1 MNQKNPAFPALL
13 ALFLGWSL
21 LWAAIA
27 TAVVIWRSILF
38 AANRLSPKSPKALGL
53 IPPVVSA
60 AALAEAFE
68 PMSIDENEIEL
79 ESPKVTASIRVNGIP
94 ADLAAPRGKKQSPRP
109 KSRLTDLIERETV
122 IKKGDFKWP

>member
-1 MNQKNPAFPALL
+1 MTQKNPAFPALL

-27 TAVVIWRSILF
+27 TVVIIWRSILF
-38 AANRLSPKSPKALGL
+38 AANRLSLKSLSL
-53 IPPVVSA
+53 MPPVVSA

-79 ESPKVTASIRVNGIP
+79 ESPRVTASTM
-94 ADLAAPRGKKQSPRP
+94 AKRP
-109 KSRLTDLIERETV
+109 SASRREESIAQIQVQTNRSRETA
-122 IKKGDFKWP
+122 IRKGDFGWP